1 MKQNLVLYI
10 CLSSL
15 FLVTIL
21 MAITTPFV
29 NAQQQYEFVTQW
41 GSEGPG
47 PGQFNGQN
55 DADPFQDNVFVADYD
70 NNRIQIFDSNGT
82 FVTSWGSEGSGDG
95 QIDKASALTIDR
107 NGNIYLVDQSNLRI
121 QKFDHNGNFVTKWGT
136 EGEADGQFLHP
147 HVVSCRF

>member
-1 MKQNLVLYI
+1 MMQKSLLYLSIASLAISSVLMI
-10 CLSSL
+10 
-15 FLVTIL
+15 T
-21 MAITTPFV
+21 AISFV

-41 GSEGPG
+41 GSEGPD

-55 DADPFQDNVFVADYD
+55 DVDPFQDNVFVADYD
-70 NNRIQIFDSNGT
+70 NNRIQIFDSNGK

-136 EGEADGQFLHP
+136 EGEADGQFYTLTLQQ
-147 HVVSCRF
+147 